1 MFFEKLSNKDVIPCS
16 SGAIALQAMANL
28 KSIKAGKRLRWC
40 VSSFGFANT
49 GRPPF
54 DNSIVVDCDENGLLS
69 LAALTEFADT
79 EYDGIIVTNPFGQA
93 KDFSEFVKWAS
104 SKNKEILI
112 DNAAGIYNDIPNLP
126 YQCFSL
132 HHTKPFG
139 FGEGGLAVLP
149 SEDRELFLKLIEY
162 SPSSEIERQF
172 WISNGKLSDLACAS
186 HLAMQ
191 SQRQTGS
198 HYMTCRLNVFY
209 R

>member
-1 MFFEKLSNKDVIPCS
+1 M
-16 SGAIALQAMANL
+16 
-28 KSIKAGKRLRWC
+28 
-40 VSSFGFANT
+40 
-49 GRPPF
+49 
-54 DNSIVVDCDENGLLS
+54 
-69 LAALTEFADT
+69 AALSEFADT

-112 DNAAGIYNDIPNLP
+112 DNAAGISNDIPNLP
-126 YQCFSL
+126 YQCFSF

-186 HLAMQ
+186 HLARLESAPNWLPLYDMQ
-191 SQRQTGS
+191 AKRILSIAHKLPISSAYSCKHGCYEYTFVGANTS
-198 HYMTCRLNVFY
+198 FE
-209 R
+209 